1 MAEQLQVTK
10 NDFIKIRNSDNELFI
25 FQVKDVVEN
34 YVGHYI
40 YISST
45 YYEEVFK
52 KEVKYNNIVTNKEI
66 KSSIELNDYDIYAI
80 NNTKDIIETF
90 DTFIKSIN
98 NLIILIIV
106 CACLLVFAVIYNL
119 TIINVNERKREIAT
133 FKVLGFI
140 NFEIFIFIYRETFIL
155 TIIGILLGFG
165 LGIFLHHFVVAT
177 AQTGSVQFLYNIFWY
192 SYIFSA
198 IITIVFSL
206 LVQLLINR
214 TIKNIDMIDSL
225 KSVE

>member
-10 NDFIKIRNSDNELFI
+10 NDFLKIRNSDNELFI

-98 NLIILIIV
+98 NLIVLII
-106 CACLLVFAVIYNL
+106 
-119 TIINVNERKREIAT
+119 
-133 FKVLGFI
+133 
-140 NFEIFIFIYRETFIL
+140 
-155 TIIGILLGFG
+155 
-165 LGIFLHHFVVAT
+165 
-177 AQTGSVQFLYNIFWY
+177 
-192 SYIFSA
+192 
-198 IITIVFSL
+198 
-206 LVQLLINR
+206 
-214 TIKNIDMIDSL
+214 
-225 KSVE
+225 